1 MKIPQLS
8 LSKLHFP
15 ITALG
20 PGRRIGIW
28 FQGCSIRCAGCMSR
42 DTWAFSRDGELVE
55 TVLERIVPWLTEAD
69 GVTISGGEPFDQ
81 SDSLLALLA
90 GLRERFKGDV
100 LVYSGYEFEVLQA
113 NHGAALAFIDALI
126 SEPFDEAQPTDAPLR
141 GSANQRL
148 HLLSALGAER
158 FAGLD
163 AMTQACAAPLDLVAD
178 PDGSVWIAGV
188 PRRGDLKRLTHM
200 LAAQGITLATSAGR
214 MGGAS

>member
-1 MKIPQLS
+1 MTLPRIS

-20 PGRRIGIW
+20 PGRRIGVW

-42 DTWAFSRDGELVE
+42 DTWAFTRDGEPVE
-55 TVLERIVPWLTEAD
+55 TVLKRMEPWFAEAD
-69 GVTISGGEPFDQ
+69 GITISGGEPFDQ
-81 SDSLLALLA
+81 ADGLLALLA
-90 GLRERFKGDV
+90 GFRKSFDGDV
-100 LVYSGYEFEVLQA
+100 LTYSGYEFHVLEA
-113 NHGAALAFIDALI
+113 KHSATLTLIDALI
-126 SEPFDEAQPTDAPLR
+126 SEPFDETQPTDAPLR

-148 HLLSALGAER
+148 HLLTVLGEKR
-158 FAGLD
+158 FARLD
-163 AMTQACAAPLDLVAD
+163 TATRTGSLDLVAN

-188 PRRGDLKRLTHM
+188 PRRGDLHRLAHL

>member
-1 MKIPQLS
+1 MTMPKLS

-28 FQGCSIRCAGCMSR
+28 LQGCSIRCAGCMSR
-42 DTWAFSRDGELVE
+42 DSWAFSRDSEPVE
-55 TVLERIVPWLTEAD
+55 EVLERMAPWFAEAD

-81 SDSLLALLA
+81 SDGLAAVLA

-100 LVYSGYEFEVLQA
+100 LVYSGYEFEALQA
-113 NHGAALAFIDALI
+113 RHGAVLGLIDALI
-126 SEPFDEAQPTDAPLR
+126 SEPFEEAQPTDAPLR

-148 HLLSALGAER
+148 HLLTALSAER
-158 FAGLD
+158 FDGLD
-163 AMTQACAAPLDLVAD
+163 AMTQVGAAPLDLVSD

-188 PRRGDLKRLTHM
+188 PRRGDLKRLTHI
-200 LAAQGITLATSAGR
+200 LSDQGITLATSAGR

>member
-1 MKIPQLS
+1 MTVPRLS

-42 DTWAFSRDGELVE
+42 DTWSFSRAGEPVE
-55 TVLERIVPWLTEAD
+55 TVVARITPWLAEAD

-81 SDSLLALLA
+81 PEGLLALLA
-90 GLRERFKGDV
+90 GLRQSFDGDV
-100 LVYSGYEFEVLQA
+100 LAYSGYAFGVLEA
-113 NHGAALAFIDALI
+113 AHGRALSLIDALI
-126 SEPFDEAQPTDAPLR
+126 SEPFVEALPTDRPIR

-148 HLLSALGAER
+148 HLLTALGAER

-163 AMTQACAAPLDLVAD
+163 TARAGSLDLVSGA
-178 PDGSVWIAGV
+178 DGSVWIAGV
-188 PRRGDLKRLTHM
+188 PRRGDLHRLSHI
-200 LAAQGITLATSAGR
+200 LATRGIRLATSAGR